1 MKKPEIEPLLYEDEE
16 GNVIGLDEV
25 QLLEP
30 VPTER
35 IPKVR
40 LLLDKESVSILSQLL
55 KNQDSSVSHQAKES
69 LDYYRRHRVDRAK
82 PTKAIPNEVIN

>member
-55 KNQDSSVSHQAKES
+55 KNQDSSVSH
-69 LDYYRRHRVDRAK
+69 RHRRR
-82 PTKAIPNEVIN
+82 IPQRTNRPSTNFICHIRQQI